1 MSTRSATGS
10 SRSPRSARPSLRVL
24 GLLCVALLVG
34 VGVWLLVAR
43 ETSDEREGLVTR
55 VVDGD
60 TLRARV
66 DGSTERVR
74 LIGIDAPE
82 RGDCY
87 YARATALLRTLAQ
100 GAVVTIQGDST
111 QRQRDRY
118 GRLLAYVEL
127 PDAADAGEVLLQR
140 GAAVV
145 FETRPPFARREA
157 YVDAQ
162 GEAVRRG
169 AGLHGACR

>member
-1 MSTRSATGS
+1 MLIGRD
-10 SRSPRSARPSLRVL
+10 
-24 GLLCVALLVG
+24 
-34 VGVWLLVAR
+34 
-43 ETSDEREGLVTR
+43 TSDEVEREGLVTR

-66 DGSTERVR
+66 DGSIERVR

-82 RGDCY
+82 RGECFY
-87 YARATALLRTLAQ
+87 VRATELLQSLTQ
-100 GAVVTIQGDST
+100 GIAVKIEGDST
-111 QRQRDRY
+111 QRPRDRY
-118 GRLLAYVEL
+118 GRLLAYVGL

-162 GEAVRRG
+162 AEAARRG
-169 AGLHGACR
+169 AGLHGACG

>member
-1 MSTRSATGS
+1 MAAWLLIDRDGS
-10 SRSPRSARPSLRVL
+10 SDGEHGTVS
-24 GLLCVALLVG
+24 
-34 VGVWLLVAR
+34 
-43 ETSDEREGLVTR
+43 R

-60 TLRARV
+60 TLRVRI
-66 DGSTERVR
+66 DGSNERVR

-82 RGDCY
+82 RGECF
-87 YARATALLRTLAQ
+87 YARATELLQSLTQ
-100 GAVVTIQGDST
+100 GAEVTIQGDST
-111 QRQRDRY
+111 QRPRDRY
-118 GRLLAYVEL
+118 GRLLAYVRL

-145 FETRPPFARREA
+145 FETRPPFARHEA

-162 GEAVRRG
+162 ADAARRG